1 MKRSDLLINT
11 NGYVLS
17 LLEKILDANVIVKGV
32 ENIPKNNPRMF
43 VANHFTRTEA
53 MLVPYT
59 MYNLTGKKVGVIA
72 DDSLFKTYF
81 GDFLSK
87 LGAMRKSHPLRD
99 NHILNELL
107 CSSKDWMIF
116 PEGQM
121 VKAKD
126 IEKIDNN
133 FCVKIDGT
141 CQRVFTGATYFAL
154 YSQLLRQ
161 NYFNKKIK
169 NFKKFKRKYL
179 INDDCQINKNETMI
193 VPINISYSKLRN
205 KNNFLMN
212 MAKKLLGEISDI
224 FQEEL
229 LIESNIILNSKIIIQ
244 ILEPISTKELIKSQ
258 QKQLN
263 HNKTISNIRYEAS
276 QDFMD
281 KIYQSVTINFDHI
294 FILIIFLYPKKSIE
308 LKHFKRLIYL
318 CIQKIDNRDF
328 FMDEDIKKNLIYLI
342 SYENYEQFEDVLQ
355 LAIDNEILIKK
366 NSTLQIDKQKLLN
379 NHTHHTIRV
388 KNILKVILNEVLVN
402 QKLVKLIKKYTLEK
416 EETVNKKILKLLS
429 NDEKNCFFKSREK
442 YKEISKLTALD
453 IGIHKYYDLKQSDT
467 CIITLHGF
475 SSAPKEVCD
484 LSTFLYKKGFA
495 VYAPR
500 LEGHGT
506 SSLDLKNKTWEDWY
520 KSVCKAIAIAS
531 IKYSKIYLVGFSTGG
546 LLALLSA
553 KKKYKNFEA
562 LICINAALNLK
573 DIRVKA
579 LLPAVSFWNDLVR
592 AFKEEQLAKDYI
604 ENSAE
609 NPHINYDKHYVESI
623 EQLNKLMEI
632 TRDSLKQINTPTLI
646 VQGKD
651 DPVVNPSSAYEI
663 YDKINSKNKELKIV
677 EASNHVIIKGE
688 NTQELFESIYKFI
701 KDMNIHNSSTKT

>member
-161 NYFNKKIK
+161 NYFNKRIK

-212 MAKKLLGEISDI
+212 MAKKLLGEISNI

-294 FILIIFLYPKKSIE
+294 FILILFLYPKKSIE

-328 FMDEDIKKNLIYLI
+328 FIDEDIKKDLIYLI

-442 YKEISKLTALD
+442 YKELSKLTALD

-500 LEGHGT
+500 LDGHGT

-646 VQGKD
+646 IQGKD